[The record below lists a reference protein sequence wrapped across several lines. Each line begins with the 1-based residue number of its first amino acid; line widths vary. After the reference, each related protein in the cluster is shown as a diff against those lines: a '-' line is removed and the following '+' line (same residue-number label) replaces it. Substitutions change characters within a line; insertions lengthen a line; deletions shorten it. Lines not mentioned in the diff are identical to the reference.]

1 MIHFNHHNHRNDLI
15 FLAGAPFHRSSE
27 SALHS
32 PTGLPGAR
40 QNKNR
45 FKIFWQKNIQKGQL
59 SNKRDGNVSM
69 KTISP
74 PGAWSAYGARL
85 GDCHKISTSQTVNI
99 FICCHSLLLSPNY
112 VCVCCV
118 VGLDV
123 GVSVVFVEVGVI
135 FFLRSGVG
143 VGASV
148 SVGLGLGAS
157 VCV

>member
-1 MIHFNHHNHRNDLI
+1 MRGKTKIDLKYFGKKMI
-15 FLAGAPFHRSSE
+15 SK
-27 SALHS
+27 
-32 PTGLPGAR
+32 GL
-40 QNKNR
+40 
-45 FKIFWQKNIQKGQL
+45 L
-59 SNKRDGNVSM
+59 SNKRDVNVSM

-99 FICCHSLLLSPNY
+99 FICCHSLVLSPNC

-123 GVSVVFVEVGVI
+123 GVSVAFVEVGVI
-135 FFLRSGVG
+135 LFLLRSGVG
-143 VGASV
+143 VGV
-148 SVGLGLGAS
+148 GLGAS

>member
-1 MIHFNHHNHRNDLI
+1 
-15 FLAGAPFHRSSE
+15 
-27 SALHS
+27 
-32 PTGLPGAR
+32 
-40 QNKNR
+40 
-45 FKIFWQKNIQKGQL
+45 
-59 SNKRDGNVSM
+59 M

-85 GDCHKISTSQTVNI
+85 GDSHKISTSQTVNI
-99 FICCHSLLLSPNY
+99 FICCHSLLLSPNC

-135 FFLRSGVG
+135 LFFLRNGVG

-148 SVGLGLGAS
+148 GLGLGLGCS

>member
-1 MIHFNHHNHRNDLI
+1 
-15 FLAGAPFHRSSE
+15 
-27 SALHS
+27 
-32 PTGLPGAR
+32 
-40 QNKNR
+40 
-45 FKIFWQKNIQKGQL
+45 
-59 SNKRDGNVSM
+59 M

-112 VCVCCV
+112 VCVCGV